1 MTTDSTVIEMR
12 DIRKQFGEI
21 IALDGVDLT
30 LREGEVLGLV
40 GDNGA
45 GKSTLIKCL
54 AGAHQPTSGSIRI
67 RGEEVAIDSPRNS
80 KSLGIETTFQDLALA
95 PNLTVAQN
103 IFLGREEM
111 IGADRV
117 FGLLDKSSMRERA
130 AELLDDLDIRVEP
143 DQTVGDL
150 SGGQRQLV
158 AVSRMLL
165 SDPDIVIM
173 DEPTSALSVEGA
185 DRVLE
190 LIEQMRDQGISVL
203 LISHNLEYLQQVAD
217 RIKVLHQGHDAGVLD
232 AATVTRDEVVARMV
246 SGRSTGEESDTQPA

>member
-1 MTTDSTVIEMR
+1 MSTDDMIVEMR
-12 DIRKQFGEI
+12 DIHKQFGEI
-21 IALDGVDLT
+21 VALDGVDLT

-45 GKSTLIKCL
+45 GKSTLIKFL
-54 AGAHQPTSGSIRI
+54 AGAHEPTSGTIRL
-67 RGEEVAIDSPRNS
+67 RGEEVVIDDPRTA

-95 PNLTVAQN
+95 ANLNVAQN
-103 IFLGREEM
+103 IFLGREDM
-111 IGADRV
+111 IGPDRML
-117 FGLLDKSSMRERA
+117 GLLDKSSMRERA
-130 AELLDDLDIRVEP
+130 GELLSDLNINVDPSQQVE
-143 DQTVGDL
+143 GL

-190 LIEQMRDQGISVL
+190 LIEQMQNRGISVL

-232 AATVTRDEVVARMV
+232 ANTVTRDEVVSRMV
-246 SGRSTGEESDTQPA
+246 SGRSGSQESEPQSA

>member
-1 MTTDSTVIEMR
+1 MSTEATVVEMR
-12 DIRKQFGEI
+12 EIHKRFGEI

-54 AGAHQPTSGSIRI
+54 AGAHEPTDGTIRL
-67 RGEEVAIDSPRNS
+67 RGEAVVIDSPRAA
-80 KSLGIETTFQDLALA
+80 KAHGIETTFQDLALA
-95 PNLTVAQN
+95 PNLTVARN
-103 IFLGREEM
+103 VFLGREEM
-111 IGADRV
+111 IGPDRV
-117 FGLLDKSSMRERA
+117 FGLLDKSAMRDRA
-130 AELLDDLDIRVEP
+130 GELLDDLEIDVAP
-143 DQTVGDL
+143 DQTVGGL

-190 LIEQMRDQGISVL
+190 LIEQMRDRGISVL
-203 LISHNLEYLQQVAD
+203 LISHNLEYLQRVAD

-232 AATVTRDEVVARMV
+232 AETVTRDEVVSRMV
-246 SGRSTGEESDTQPA
+246 SGRSGVEESEQTPA

>member
-1 MTTDSTVIEMR
+1 MSTEGTVVEMR
-12 DIRKQFGEI
+12 EIHKQFGEI

-54 AGAHQPTSGSIRI
+54 AGAHEPTSGTVRL
-67 RGEEVAIDSPRNS
+67 RGEAVVIDSPRAA
-80 KSLGIETTFQDLALA
+80 KARGIETTFQDLALA

-103 IFLGREEM
+103 VFLGREEM
-111 IGADRV
+111 IGPDRV
-117 FGLLDKSSMRERA
+117 FGLLNRSAMRDRA
-130 AELLDDLDIRVEP
+130 GELLDDLEIDVSP
-143 DQTVGDL
+143 DQTVGGL

-190 LIEQMRDQGISVL
+190 LIEQMRDRGISVL
-203 LISHNLEYLQQVAD
+203 LISHNLEYLQRVAD

-232 AATVTRDEVVARMV
+232 AETVTRDEVVSRMV
-246 SGRSTGEESDTQPA
+246 SGRSGVEESEQTPA